1 MTSISKRAAGAWRSS
16 RLALAVAGLALG
28 LGAQAA
34 GTVGSSLPGDF
45 PVIEDASL
53 AKPVIGFG
61 AAGAVQRTPVIF
73 LHGNN
78 DTPFPTACSPYGN
91 AKAFAQYLANNGW
104 ATSELWGLGYQGDQC
119 NLAADQTHRS
129 RIAHSNQANVP
140 DLRRF
145 VAAVL
150 AYTGAKKVDI
160 VAHSL
165 GVTLAREWMRQDDA
179 HGLVRRFVAVDGPN
193 HGIIN
198 CSPSPLNYF
207 QAPGQGGFT
216 PSSEVCQELGSP
228 NTPFLKRLNGD
239 EGGDGWGWGWGHGE
253 RAQREIGPRPRT
265 LVIRNTDASFVYMPV
280 QDGFIPPVPAIDS
293 YGQATDFSKSASLKG
308 AREIGL
314 AGQGAYDPILRTG
327 HIGIFN
333 SPQTWA
339 AAVEFL
345 SGHPR

>member
-1 MTSISKRAAGAWRSS
+1 MKSS
-16 RLALAVAGLALG
+16 NKTLGLATLAAA
-28 LGAQAA
+28 LMGAALTVHAA
-34 GTVGSSLPGDF
+34 GTVGTSFPSNF

-53 AKPVIGFG
+53 ARPVIGFG
-61 AAGAVQRTPVIF
+61 AAGTVQRTPVIF

-78 DTPFPTACSPYGN
+78 DTPFPTACSRYGN
-91 AKAFAQYLANNGW
+91 AQAFAQYLADNGW
-104 ATSELWGLGYQGDQC
+104 STSELWGLGYQGDQC
-119 NLAADQTHRS
+119 NLAADQTNRS

-165 GVTLAREWMRQDDA
+165 GVTLAREWMRQDGA
-179 HGLVRRFVAVDGPN
+179 HGQVRRFVAVDGPN
-193 HGIIN
+193 HGIIS
-198 CSPSPLNYF
+198 CSPSSLNYF
-207 QAPGQGGFT
+207 QAPTQGGFT
-216 PSSEVCQELGSP
+216 PDSEVCQELGSP
-228 NTPFLKRLNGD
+228 DTPFLKRLNGD
-239 EGGDGWGWGWGHGE
+239 SGAGQRGEHGE
-253 RAQREIGPRPRT
+253 REQREIPNHPRT

-280 QDGFIPPVPAIDS
+280 QDGYIPPVPAIDS
-293 YGQATDFSKSASLKG
+293 YGKATDFSKSASLKG

-314 AGQGAYDPILRTG
+314 TGQGAFDPILKTG

-345 SGHPR
+345 GGR